1 MAIKRDL
8 VDQWMSLARE
18 ELVEAV
24 RITVK
29 QHDSQAKRI
38 WATVRE
44 NPLLAA
50 KVRGALSA
58 LRADVRDSR
67 DEVMWLMWISEAR
80 QVLDAPATETTPVAT
95 PAAIAESEPD
105 GPEISLEVPVVQRA
119 AQASNAPSVLFQQP
133 GM

>member
-8 VDQWMSLARE
+8 VEQWMSLSRE

-24 RITVK
+24 RLAVK
-29 QHDSQAKRI
+29 QHDNQAKRI
-38 WATVRE
+38 WATVKE

-80 QVLDAPATETTPVAT
+80 QVLDAPADATPVTTPVA
-95 PAAIAESEPD
+95 AVESEPD
-105 GPEISLEVPVVQRA
+105 GPEISLEIPVAQRTS
-119 AQASNAPSVLFQQP
+119 QVSTAPSVLFQQP

>member
-1 MAIKRDL
+1 VAIKRDL
-8 VDQWMSLARE
+8 VDQWMSLSRD

-24 RITVK
+24 RLAVK

-38 WATVRE
+38 WATVRDS
-44 NPLLAA
+44 PLLAA

-80 QVLDAPATETTPVAT
+80 QVLDAPVAATPVTTPAT
-95 PAAIAESEPD
+95 PVESEPD
-105 GPEISLEVPVVQRA
+105 GPEISLEIPVAHRTNQV
-119 AQASNAPSVLFQQP
+119 STAPSVFFQQP

>member
-1 MAIKRDL
+1 
-8 VDQWMSLARE
+8 MSLSRE

-24 RITVK
+24 RLVVK

-38 WATVRE
+38 WATVKD

-80 QVLDAPATETTPVAT
+80 QVLDSPAADAAPVTT
-95 PAAIAESEPD
+95 PAAVAESEPD
-105 GPEISLEVPVVQRA
+105 GADIALEIPVVHRHN
-119 AQASNAPSVLFQQP
+119 QASTAPSVLFQQP

>member
-1 MAIKRDL
+1 
-8 VDQWMSLARE
+8 MSLSRE

-24 RITVK
+24 RLVVK
-29 QHDSQAKRI
+29 QHDGQAKRI
-38 WATVRE
+38 WATVRD

-80 QVLDAPATETTPVAT
+80 QVLDAPATDAAPVAPT
-95 PAAIAESEPD
+95 EPVESEPD
-105 GPEISLEVPVVQRA
+105 DAEIALELPVAHRNN
-119 AQASNAPSVLFQQP
+119 QASTAPSVLFQQP